1 MKKHLL
7 LIILISIFSCKS
19 KIKTEKDK
27 AILYNKESVLQEIE
41 IPLNTKLT
49 LQVVKIND
57 TEFSLKILNF
67 EPYLKK
73 INFMG
78 AARLFLK
85 NGDSETLD
93 IYFCE
98 TKNNLAQ
105 FIIKSRSKYNIKYKL
120 EIQTEINGVYYEQ
133 ENVGTYAGAITSD
146 SWQKIPLKIKLS
158 NFEINN
164 N

>member
-78 AARLFLK
+78 AAR
-85 NGDSETLD
+85 
-93 IYFCE
+93 
-98 TKNNLAQ
+98 
-105 FIIKSRSKYNIKYKL
+105 
-120 EIQTEINGVYYEQ
+120 
-133 ENVGTYAGAITSD
+133 
-146 SWQKIPLKIKLS
+146 
-158 NFEINN
+158 
-164 N
+164 